1 MSRLAE
7 IQRRVAGAERISA
20 DDALFLLKEAPL
32 SALGSM
38 ATECRYRHNPEKIVT
53 YIIDRNINYTNVCN
67 VFCKFCAFYRTEKH
81 EDHYTLSFAEISAK
95 IEEALELGATRI
107 LLQGGHNEKLDIEFY
122 ERMFRHIKTNHV
134 IRNHA
139 LGPPEVCHIAKV
151 SGLSLEE
158 TIDRLIDAGL
168 DSMPGGGAEILT
180 EASRQRISPRKN
192 SPDEWMEV
200 MRLLHLRK
208 VPTTSTMMLGVGET
222 LEERVEHLQRIRDL
236 QDETHGFTSFIP
248 WTFQPGNTALEK
260 KIEETDSFDYLRTLA
275 VARIFLDNVRHV
287 QLSYVTQGPQIG
299 QLSLYYGADDFG
311 STMIEENVVSAAGTD
326 FIVGEEEL
334 RRLISEAG
342 FEPRLRDDSYEAFP
356 PLDTVREVAPY
367 EESVETTAV

>member
-1 MSRLAE
+1 MSRLTD
-7 IQRRVAGAERISA
+7 IQRSVAAGGRISA
-20 DDALFLLKEAPL
+20 ADALYLLSEAPL
-32 SALGSM
+32 QALGSM
-38 ATECRYRHNPEKIVT
+38 ASDCRYRHNPEKVVT
-53 YIIDRNINYTNVCN
+53 YIVDRNINYTNICN

-81 EDHYTLSFAEISAK
+81 SDGYTLTFAEISEK
-95 IEEALELGATRI
+95 IEEARALGATRI

-151 SGLSLEE
+151 SNLTIEE
-158 TIDRLIDAGL
+158 TLDRLIAAGL

-180 EASRQRISPRKN
+180 EATRQRISPRKN

-200 MRLLHLRK
+200 MRQLHRRK
-208 VPTTSTMMLGVGET
+208 VPTTSTMMLGVGES
-222 LEERVEHLQRIRDL
+222 LAERVEHLQRIRDL
-236 QDETHGFTSFIP
+236 QDETGGFTSFIP

-275 VARIFLDNVRHV
+275 VARIYLDNVRHV

-299 QLSLYYGADDFG
+299 QLSLFYGADDFG

-356 PLDTVREVAPY
+356 PLDTVRTVEPLAEVI
-367 EESVETTAV
+367 EEPAA